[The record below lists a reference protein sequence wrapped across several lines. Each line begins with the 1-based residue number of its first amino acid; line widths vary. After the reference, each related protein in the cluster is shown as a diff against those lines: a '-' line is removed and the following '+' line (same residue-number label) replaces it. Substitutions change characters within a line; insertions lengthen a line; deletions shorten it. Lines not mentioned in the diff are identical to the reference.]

1 MFRLLTMVVDTAGNS
16 DNLHGIWTFRSS
28 ALSFPGAKS
37 LQIELSFPWN
47 GAKSPRTFA
56 PCHPWN
62 FRTRG
67 TFAPQE
73 RMSQELSFH
82 GTFIVNLHVSTTLT
96 TVLPVKNF
104 ICSRLI
110 TREA

>member
-82 GTFIVNLHVSTTLT
+82 GTFAPIL
-96 TVLPVKNF
+96 KK
-104 ICSRLI
+104 
-110 TREA
+110 